1 MLPEDRVRL
10 LHMRDAARE
19 AIGFAA
25 GRTRDDLETDRQL
38 LLAIVKDVEIVG
50 EAASRLG
57 AEFRSAHP
65 ELPWKAIVA
74 MRNRLIHA
82 YFDVDRDIVWNT
94 VAVDLPFVIR
104 AIETMLEGSDS

>member
-1 MLPEDRVRL
+1 
-10 LHMRDAARE
+10 MRDAARE

-25 GRTRDDLETDRQL
+25 ARTRDDLETDRQL

-57 AEFRSAHP
+57 EEFRTQHP

-74 MRNRLIHA
+74 MRNRLVHA

-94 VAVDLPFVIR
+94 VTVELPYLASKVEEILR
-104 AIETMLEGSDS
+104 TADS

>member
-1 MLPEDRVRL
+1 
-10 LHMRDAARE
+10 MRDAARE

-25 GRTRDDLETDRQL
+25 VRTREDLETDRQL
-38 LLAIVKDVEIVG
+38 LLAIIKDVEIVG
-50 EAASRLG
+50 EAASRFG
-57 AEFRSAHP
+57 EEFRAQHP

-94 VAVDLPFVIR
+94 VTVDLPFLASMVEKILR
-104 AIETMLEGSDS
+104 ASDP